1 VAPPDVAVPPRD
13 ARKLGSGVVTKV
25 LRPGSGSVHFSDNDC
40 AELSFMA
47 WKRDGALFSASGPHG
62 ESSVQCLNTAIP
74 GLALAL
80 QSRGEGEKRR
90 VWIPAQL
97 SFVDHMAHHPGKPM
111 PVDET
116 PRVDLTFDLELIR
129 ILKAP
134 PTPNNLATPPRTAS
148 WTPSGVAIQ
157 VLRPGVGTVHP
168 TVNSRVKVNYTV
180 WGADGK
186 VYEST
191 VMSEHPA
198 TFLLGTALAGWREA
212 LPRMV
217 PGEKASLWIP
227 AALAYGDHPAN
238 PMLPAGPV
246 VYDLELME
254 LQ

>member
-1 VAPPDVAVPPRD
+1 
-13 ARKLGSGVVTKV
+13 
-25 LRPGSGSVHFSDNDC
+25 
-40 AELSFMA
+40 MA
-47 WKRDGALFSASGPHG
+47 WKRDGALFSASGPRG

-74 GLALAL
+74 GIALAL
-80 QSRGEGEKRR
+80 QSMVEGERRR

-97 SFVDHMAHHPGKPM
+97 SFVTHMAHHPGKPM
-111 PVDET
+111 PTDET

-134 PTPNNLATPPRTAS
+134 PTPNDLRTPPRAAS

-168 TVNSRVKVNYTV
+168 TMNNSVKVNYTV
-180 WGADGK
+180 WTADGK
-186 VYEST
+186 LYEST
-191 VMSEHPA
+191 VISDHPA

-217 PGEKASLWIP
+217 PGEKARLWIP

-238 PMLPAGPV
+238 PLLPAGPL